1 MTKDKIVLTGGG
13 TTGHVAVNLALIPI
27 LKKDNW
33 EIHYIGS
40 KNGIEKD
47 LIENI
52 DGVKYH
58 SISTGKLRRQF
69 SFRNITDI
77 FRVLWGS
84 IQSVF
89 KIAKIRPN
97 VAFSKGGFVSVPV
110 LFGAWV
116 NRVPAISHES
126 DLTPGLA
133 NKLVQPFV
141 KTIFTTFPE
150 TEKYIKSGKGK
161 FLGPVIRQDL
171 KDGNKEK
178 GKRLLGITNDKPII
192 LVMGGSLGAKK
203 LNDLVRDNLDNLL
216 KDYNIIHAAGKDG
229 YDSSIKRE
237 GYYQFEYLKEELKD
251 ILAASDIV
259 ISRAGANSIFE
270 FLYYKI
276 PMLLIPLPAGA
287 SRGDQVDNAKSFAN
301 NGFALVLEE
310 KSMNDEIF
318 LEKINE
324 LHSRKQEF
332 KGNMNK
338 FEFADTVSE
347 IYNSINNIK
356 K

>member
-141 KTIFTTFPE
+141 KIIFTTFPE

-301 NGFALVLEE
+301 NGFALLLEE

>member
-77 FRVLWGS
+77 FRVLWGL

-141 KTIFTTFPE
+141 KIIFTTFPE

>member
-301 NGFALVLEE
+301 NGFALLLEE

>member
-216 KDYNIIHAAGKDG
+216 KDYNIIHTAGKDG

>member
-1 MTKDKIVLTGGG
+1 MTKNKIVLTGGG
-13 TTGHVAVNLALIPI
+13 STGHVAVNLALIPI
-27 LKKDNW
+27 LKRDNW

-40 KNGIEKD
+40 KKGIEKD
-47 LIENI
+47 LIENV

-58 SISTGKLRRQF
+58 SIPTGKLRRHF
-69 SFRNITDI
+69 SFRNITDA
-77 FRVLWGS
+77 FRVLGGC

-89 KIAKIRPN
+89 KIASIRPN

-110 LFGAWV
+110 MFGAWV

-141 KTIFTTFPE
+141 TTIFTTFPE
-150 TEKYIKSGKGK
+150 TAKYIKSGKGK

-171 KDGNKEK
+171 KDGNNKNA
-178 GKRLLGITNDKPII
+178 KRLLSITNDKPII

-216 KDYNIIHAAGKDG
+216 KDYNIIHATGKDG

-259 ISRAGANSIFE
+259 MSRAGANSIFE

-301 NGFALVLEE
+301 SGFALVLEE
-310 KSMNDEIF
+310 KYINDEIF

-324 LHSRKQEF
+324 LNLRKQEF
-332 KGNMNK
+332 KTSMGK
-338 FEFADTVSE
+338 FEFKDTVSE
-347 IYNSINNIK
+347 IYNSINKIK

>member
-141 KTIFTTFPE
+141 KIIFTTFPE

>member
-1 MTKDKIVLTGGG
+1 MNKNKIVLTGGG

-27 LKKDNW
+27 LNKDNW

-40 KNGIEKD
+40 KNGIEKH

-52 DGVKYH
+52 DFVKYH
-58 SISTGKLRRQF
+58 PISTGKLRRQF
-69 SFRNITDI
+69 SFRNITDA

-116 NRVPAISHES
+116 NRVPSISHES

-141 KTIFTTFPE
+141 HTIFTTFPE
-150 TEKYIKSGKGK
+150 TAKYIKSGKGK
-161 FLGPVIRQDL
+161 FLGPVIRENL
-171 KDGNKEK
+171 KYGNKEK
-178 GKRLLGITNDKPII
+178 AKILLGIKNDKPII

-203 LNDLVRDNLDNLL
+203 INELVRDNLYNLL
-216 KDYNIIHAAGKDG
+216 KDYNIIHATGKDG
-229 YDSSIKRE
+229 YDSSIKYE
-237 GYYQFEYLKEELKD
+237 GYYQFEYLNDELKH

-259 ISRAGANSIFE
+259 ISRAGSNSIFE

-310 KSMNDEIF
+310 KSINNEIF
-318 LEKINE
+318 LEKINQIYLRE
-324 LHSRKQEF
+324 REF
-332 KGNMNK
+332 KENMNK
-338 FEFADTVSE
+338 FEFEDTVIE
-347 IYNSINNIK
+347 IYNHINKIK